1 MKDKEKIDFL
11 LQATFDL
18 ERRVEAI
25 ETAIQS
31 FFMSQQEESS
41 RAPTCAKCGAYDPVR
56 SGYQCS
62 DPDCMIGLYN
72 GESES

>member
-11 LQATFDL
+11 LQSTAET
-18 ERRVEAI
+18 ERRLNAI
-25 ETAIQS
+25 EIAIES
-31 FFMSQQEESS
+31 FFTSFHAEVSH
-41 RAPTCAKCGAYDPVR
+41 APTCAKCGAYDPVR